1 VLGILI
7 IQMVQKLFLRVDLL
21 EWRILANV
29 LTDRPGYRPKIL
41 ELALNL
47 SQSRQDVILDKLAQD
62 LNLH

>member
-7 IQMVQKLFLRVDLL
+7 IQIIHELFLRLNLV
-21 EWRILANV
+21 EWRFLANV
-29 LTDRPGYRPKIL
+29 LTDWPGYRPKIL

-62 LNLH
+62 FNIH